1 MSKSAEEDTEKK
13 KVKLDETGE
22 NLGNLNRRR
31 DWRQK
36 RSEEEMENIR
46 QGTKKERS
54 MMEQENTV
62 GQLLLG
68 GKSRDGLHL

>member
-1 MSKSAEEDTEKK
+1 MRLHTEKK

-22 NLGNLNRRR
+22 NLGNLNRGR

-36 RSEEEMENIR
+36 RSGEEMENIR

-54 MMEQENTV
+54 VME
-62 GQLLLG
+62 
-68 GKSRDGLHL
+68 